1 MEQRIELLAGS
12 LLRSGAVRTVEPDTS
27 PTSMHEF
34 ESPCRLRYTLEQ
46 RYVDTA
52 IHALLL
58 LGKLVVELHSF
69 IGVWQLCRLLL
80 PMLWRCLVL
89 RAELQLLFLECSDE
103 LRGSSGFGFEPL
115 FELLG
120 ELQRASF
127 VLLLQSTNKSHVQ
140 YAVGSIVARYEH
152 GGTSAYTREGA
163 CSVLERV
170 CEWLH
175 HQRLECRHR
184 TLCETCSLLLLLLLL
199 GLVENN

>member
-1 MEQRIELLAGS
+1 MNLRAIDAKVSICFATSAPRTAPRIYIHLTRAISRSIHPTNQLSNDLQGQSTRVSKYLLLLKLERLMEQRIELLAGS

-89 RAELQLLFLECSDE
+89 RA
-103 LRGSSGFGFEPL
+103 
-115 FELLG
+115 
-120 ELQRASF
+120 
-127 VLLLQSTNKSHVQ
+127 
-140 YAVGSIVARYEH
+140 
-152 GGTSAYTREGA
+152 
-163 CSVLERV
+163 
-170 CEWLH
+170 
-175 HQRLECRHR
+175 
-184 TLCETCSLLLLLLLL
+184 
-199 GLVENN
+199 